1 MVGTASPR
9 HHVVLRKLGVE
20 PVAYGDGLAERVR
33 AAAPGGIDAVLDDRG
48 VLAVSIELAGG
59 PDKVITIA
67 DPQAARYGARFSTG
81 QQSVGLREVFAEI
94 FPLVERG
101 ALQMPIERIFPLHRA
116 ADAHRL
122 SEDGHLLGKIVL
134 GKIVLAVPELSFIAH
149 STGRGRVDREGPERI
164 TATSYALDCAPE
176 PGTRPTSPGAWA
188 AATATWRRCR
198 AA

>member
-1 MVGTASPR
+1 VVGTASPR

-94 FPLVERG
+94 FPRVERG

-149 STGRGRVDREGPERI
+149 STGRG
-164 TATSYALDCAPE
+164 
-176 PGTRPTSPGAWA
+176 PGGS
-188 AATATWRRCR
+188 
-198 AA
+198 